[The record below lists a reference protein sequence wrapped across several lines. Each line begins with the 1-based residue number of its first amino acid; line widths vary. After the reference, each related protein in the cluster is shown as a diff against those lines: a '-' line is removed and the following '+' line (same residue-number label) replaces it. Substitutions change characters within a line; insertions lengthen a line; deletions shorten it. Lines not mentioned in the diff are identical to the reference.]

1 MRGRAAAT
9 APRPAT
15 ARTPVLLALGL
26 LVTINVVA
34 LPLRTPAA
42 PAGMLTLQLTADP
55 TTAAAIVASWRAA
68 AWTPTLWA
76 HGLDLL
82 FPVVAVVAVRRLVG
96 TSTVA
101 AGTVATGAVLTAA
114 VADQVENVATLVTL
128 LGEVTAAGVGVTVAA
143 AGLKWAAYVVA
154 GGALGAVWA
163 ARRRGGAG

>member
-101 AGTVATGAVLTAA
+101 TGAVLTAA